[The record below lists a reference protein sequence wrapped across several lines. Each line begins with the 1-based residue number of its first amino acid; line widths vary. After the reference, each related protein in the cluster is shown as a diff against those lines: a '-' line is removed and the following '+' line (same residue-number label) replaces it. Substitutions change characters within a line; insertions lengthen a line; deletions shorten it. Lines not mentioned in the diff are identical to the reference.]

1 MMHNSARPIA
11 LSGNVSKTGNL
22 LERQTDCH
30 EDKLLPAREAI
41 RQKKG
46 FLKTKGILLK
56 AR

>member
-30 EDKLLPAREAI
+30 EDKLLQAREAI

-46 FLKTKGILLK
+46 FLKTKGILIE